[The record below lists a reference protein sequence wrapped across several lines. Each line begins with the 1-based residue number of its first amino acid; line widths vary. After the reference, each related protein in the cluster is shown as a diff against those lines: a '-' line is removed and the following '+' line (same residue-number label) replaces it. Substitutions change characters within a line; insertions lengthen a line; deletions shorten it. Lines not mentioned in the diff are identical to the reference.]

1 MRDRVNRFDENA
13 GPPFRQL
20 AAVIR
25 DAIVDGDLA
34 AHEAIPGEY
43 EIANM
48 AGLHRNTVRHAV
60 DLLVDEGLLVK
71 RSGQR
76 TRVVAPPQVR
86 VMSTA
91 RYAAALANIRAHG
104 GTHDQSS
111 AFTTD
116 HGIGW
121 GEHTVLAHYDE
132 DMATPNEV
140 ERLGLMTHYDGDL
153 PVLRRDLVK
162 QVRGE
167 TVQLQTSV
175 IPLELVQGTPV
186 ADPARQPWPGGT
198 IAELYSIGLVV
209 TRVREEARYRTPT
222 PHERR
227 ELGIE
232 TTSGVL
238 EVVRVFY
245 VGDRPVEFSTAVVEA
260 NSYTLLYETTIN

>member
-1 MRDRVNRFDENA
+1 
-13 GPPFRQL
+13 
-20 AAVIR
+20 
-25 DAIVDGDLA
+25 
-34 AHEAIPGEY
+34 
-43 EIANM
+43 
-48 AGLHRNTVRHAV
+48 
-60 DLLVDEGLLVK
+60 
-71 RSGQR
+71 
-76 TRVVAPPQVR
+76 
-86 VMSTA
+86 
-91 RYAAALANIRAHG
+91 
-104 GTHDQSS
+104 
-111 AFTTD
+111 
-116 HGIGW
+116 
-121 GEHTVLAHYDE
+121 
-132 DMATPNEV
+132 
-140 ERLGLMTHYDGDL
+140 MTHYDGDL